1 MLRAFVVQQLD
12 SNDDTSMYHIFERL
26 NTGGALLTNQ
36 EVRNCVYHGKFV
48 ESLVKF
54 NLTPEWRK
62 ILGKPVPDSR
72 KRDVELLVRFF
83 AMRDI
88 SNYQK
93 PMKDFMSKFMWKNRD
108 VSDESLAQ
116 SQQVFQET
124 CTQLVDSLG
133 EKPFHI
139 RSGLN
144 AAVSDAVMVAFSEN
158 LDQIPADIGERY
170 KRLLGDE
177 GFKGSTSKGTTDVNV
192 VRKRL
197 SKAKQVLFG

>member
-1 MLRAFVVQQLD
+1 M
-12 SNDDTSMYHIFERL
+12 
-26 NTGGALLTNQ
+26 
-36 EVRNCVYHGKFV
+36 
-48 ESLVKF
+48 
-54 NLTPEWRK
+54 
-62 ILGKPVPDSR
+62 
-72 KRDVELLVRFF
+72 
-83 AMRDI
+83 
-88 SNYQK
+88 
-93 PMKDFMSKFMWKNRD
+93 
-108 VSDESLAQ
+108 
-116 SQQVFQET
+116 
-124 CTQLVDSLG
+124 DSLG

-192 VRKRL
+192 VRKRF